1 MNRIL
6 PKKLRAMA
14 VIYTSIQI
22 LQFYSNK
29 KRGCRIAT
37 SSKFLSALCPNTAS
51 VYIVAVVVNPLA
63 CKHLTEV
70 ASVFF
75 AEPVPLA

>member
-6 PKKLRAMA
+6 PKKFRAMA

-29 KRGCRIAT
+29 KRGCRIAI
-37 SSKFLSALCPNTAS
+37 SSNLLSALCPNTAS
-51 VYIVAVVVNPLA
+51 VYIVAVVVNPLV
-63 CKHLTEV
+63 CKHLTKI
-70 ASVFF
+70 ASTLC